1 MMGRVRD
8 ISTNQYHI
16 FVNQNR
22 YKLENQL
29 TYKSVQ
35 KKLKQNIINSVMD
48 IHPLIHY
55 DLVDSH
61 DI

>member
-1 MMGRVRD
+1 MGRVRD

-29 TYKSVQ
+29 TYKSV
-35 KKLKQNIINSVMD
+35 
-48 IHPLIHY
+48 
-55 DLVDSH
+55 
-61 DI
+61 